1 MRPHSDR
8 VPRGT
13 LALLLV
19 GALLVATA
27 PTAAAQAKVFGGSP
41 AAKKSSDSTPPAKT
55 KKTKTSGARTAATAP
70 AASASKTVT
79 TGLEK
84 LEKEVQT
91 FTLPNGLRFIVV
103 ERHQA
108 PVFSFFTVVNAGSA
122 DDQIGTTGLAHMMEH
137 MAFKGTTVVGT
148 SDWIAEKPALATEDR
163 AYAALL
169 DEQRKGSRADTSR
182 LDSLRRVFKDTQSA
196 SAKYVVTNE
205 STRLIEQAGGQ
216 DINAFTANDI
226 TAYFYSLP
234 SNRFEFWAA
243 LHSGT
248 FTDPVFREFYKERDV
263 VYEERR
269 MRTESSPLGRLIQE
283 FTNAAYVAHP
293 YGFGGIGFPSDLH
306 TFSREDGERFFKT
319 HYVAKNMVIALVG
332 DVTVDE
338 ARRVGEQYFGKLS
351 DAPPPPPVATVEP
364 EQKAER
370 RVILEESSQP
380 MMLIG
385 WHIPAASDP
394 SYAAYKALAD
404 LLAGG
409 DYARLNKTLV
419 KERKIATR
427 ISAFTGFPGEKYP
440 GMLVLLVVSATGQ
453 DPLAVENQ
461 VYAVMDSI
469 ATTQPFTTAELT
481 GYQTRVKA
489 EKIAAASGNS
499 SLAGEL
505 AQAEVIEG
513 GWREFFREQER
524 IQALTPAQ
532 VMAVMKRACIRS
544 NRTVGVIVNPANPPD
559 PKPAANVGGR

>member
-1 MRPHSDR
+1 MRPHPAR
-8 VPRGT
+8 VVRGSLV
-13 LALLLV
+13 LALVGVLLAGV
-19 GALLVATA
+19 FTIAF
-27 PTAAAQAKVFGGSP
+27 AQAKVLGGSS
-41 AAKKSSDSTPPAKT
+41 AAKKKSDSASAV
-55 KKTKTSGARTAATAP
+55 KKSGSPSKKGAATAATTKP
-70 AASASKTVT
+70 VT
-79 TGLEK
+79 TGLEN
-84 LEKEVQT
+84 LEKQVQT

-148 SDWIAEKPALATEDR
+148 SDWSAEKPALAAEDR

-169 DEQRKGSRADTSR
+169 GEQRRGARADTTR
-182 LDSLRRVFKDTQSA
+182 LDSLTRVFKDTQGA
-196 SAKYVVTNE
+196 SARYVVTNE

-216 DINAFTANDI
+216 GINAFTANDI

-269 MRTESSPLGRLIQE
+269 LRTESSPLGRLIQE
-283 FTNAAYVAHP
+283 FTNAAFVAHP
-293 YGFGGIGFPSDLH
+293 YGFGGIGFPSDLR
-306 TFSREDGERFFKT
+306 TFSREDGERFFKD

-332 DVTVDE
+332 DLTQDE
-338 ARRVGEQYFGKLS
+338 AKRIAQRYFGPLS
-351 DAPPPPPVATVEP
+351 DAPAPPPVDTVEP
-364 EQKAER
+364 EQRAER
-370 RVILEESSQP
+370 RVILEEASQP

-419 KERKIATR
+419 KERKVATR

-440 GMLVLLVVSATGQ
+440 GMLVLLVVPASGQ
-453 DPLAVENQ
+453 DPIAVENQ

-469 ATTQPFTTAELT
+469 ATSRPFTAAELA

-489 EKIAAASGNS
+489 EKIASASSNS

-505 AQAEVIEG
+505 AQAEVIYG

-524 IQALTPAQ
+524 IQSMTPAQ
-532 VMAVMKRACIRS
+532 VLAAMKRSCVRS
-544 NRTVGVIVNPANPPD
+544 NRTVGVIVNPRT
-559 PKPAANVGGR
+559 AANEGGR